1 MQRQNK
7 NFTDKLK
14 KEERQRVLA
23 FVQLAYE
30 SDPRVMAHKEK
41 QASEKAAAKDAKE
54 AAARQK
60 KEEEAA
66 AKAAVE
72 AAKNAKSAAEEAAKA
87 AEKAAGADAKR
98 EKEKLR
104 SALKKARKEF
114 KALGEGAWTARAS
127 DLDVVAAVLSL
138 DELGMLM
145 ATLSM
150 GVSDEATSAL
160 DAAVAVAMKQA

>member
-7 NFTDKLK
+7 NYTDKLK

-54 AAARQK
+54 AA
-60 KEEEAA
+60 ED
-66 AKAAVE
+66 
-72 AAKNAKSAAEEAAKA
+72 AKSAAEEAAKA

-138 DELGMLM
+138 DELGTLM